1 MGEENK
7 KKMDIGKG
15 NIRVVPIAMTAI
27 LTLSLLSGLGI
38 FVVTNVA
45 IAKTFSE
52 MATNQIAESNLNI
65 ACEASYAAEFPEL
78 NISISKQELLIE
90 DYTVP
95 ITRGC
100 DFKWYGDGVWSE
112 YPEYEPYNDFID
124 YTRFANYADGCN
136 YTAYFYE
143 YAPDGTLIWT
153 DSRFDWLPGG
163 YYVTWTITVHSPT
176 AGWEIGDFKFCS
188 EVMPDDCGA
197 LPVKCCNNT
206 VILGGV
212 QDINVTPEHLDFECC
227 EEVYSLNA
235 SITLKNSS
243 DIRCTHNA
251 YISNLNET
259 NHIIGNVSNNLSEPE
274 IPLCGCNKAEGEV
287 IGIKNPA
294 AVYCMDMGYEYKIE
308 KTESGERGICVMPDK
323 EECDAW
329 AFYRGE
335 CGRVFSYCAKK
346 GWPIA
351 LKGKADCFATTSTTC
366 VLPDGTRKTVSE
378 LLNISEKCTVGV
390 QKPSGTN
397 LNNGNIECRDTDLPD
412 HFNWRDKDGS
422 DWMTPVKNQ
431 GSCGSC
437 WAFSAVGVVEPQYN
451 IFMKNPDLDLDLS
464 EEYLVSDCYNAGSC
478 CGGWHYEAINF
489 TKDSGIPDEACLP
502 YVDGTGCSCYGDTC
516 DSNCNYRTGGACSD
530 TTCSDRCSNWSTRL
544 KYINETGSVPND
556 IETIKVYLI
565 EKGPLSVA
573 IGMGQDFGGSFDGNG
588 IYRCSD
594 DNDVNHAVVITGYNE
609 TDDYWIVKNSWGS
622 GWIDEG
628 YFKVGYGE
636 CAIETMVYYANHTAG
651 VNCKTLTVFNEGDG
665 NLVVDNIEI
674 LYQSG
679 EPTGWLD
686 ADPKSFMVSS
696 GGTKRVSVCVNC
708 TGLSPGEYHGWL
720 NITSNDPDEDPYA
733 VTVTLTDKPESEA
746 CFLGSPTEGCEPLTV
761 EFNASCST
769 GEITNYSWDFGDE
782 ETGSGMAISHTYEA
796 AGDYT
801 VNLTV
806 AGPCGSDTETNYIH
820 VYPKEE
826 PDLIITDTWVCGLEN
841 CTICYNVTNVGNG
854 TAPAGHNTTLFVDS
868 IEAASDLVAL
878 ALVPNESYTGC
889 FDDYNWTYTPPDDNI
904 TVCADSNNTVAESN
918 ETNNCMINTWKCGD
932 VDENGIVNI
941 MDMRLLMMHV
951 ADPTG
956 YPVESWAGDVDGDGD
971 IDGDDVQLLLA
982 QVFAPEA
989 HPLNCRGG

>member
-38 FVVTNVA
+38 FDVTNVA
-45 IAKTFSE
+45 IAKTVSE
-52 MATNQIAESNLNI
+52 LATNQIAESNLKNTSD
-65 ACEASYAAEFPEL
+65 AHDAVRFPEL

-95 ITRGC
+95 IARGC

-112 YPEYEPYNDFID
+112 YPEYEPYDDFID
-124 YTRFANYADGCN
+124 YSRFANYGDGCN

-197 LPVKCCNNT
+197 LPAKCCNNT
-206 VILGGV
+206 VMLGGV

-235 SITLKNSS
+235 GITLKNSS
-243 DIRCTHNA
+243 DIRCTHSA
-251 YISNLNET
+251 YISNLNDT
-259 NHIIGNVSNNLSEPE
+259 NYTIGTVSNKPSESE
-274 IPLCGCNKAEGEV
+274 RPLCGCNKAEGEV

-294 AVYCMDMGYEYKIE
+294 AIYCMDMGYEYKIE

-351 LKGKADCFATTSTTC
+351 LKGKEDCFATTSTTC

-390 QKPSGTN
+390 QKSAGTN
-397 LNNGNIECRDTDLPD
+397 LNNGSIESRDTDLPD
-412 HFNWRDKDGS
+412 HFNWRDKDGR

-489 TKDSGIPDEACLP
+489 TKNSGIPDEACLP
-502 YVDGTGCSCYGDTC
+502 YVDGTGCSCYGDIC
-516 DSNCNYRTGGACSD
+516 DSNCNYRTSGACSD

-636 CAIETMVYYANHTAG
+636 CAIETMVYYANHTDG
-651 VNCKTLTVFNEGDG
+651 VNCKAFTVFNEGDG
-665 NLVVDNIEI
+665 YLVVDDIEI
-674 LYQSG
+674 HYQSG
-679 EPTGWLD
+679 SGWLD
-686 ADPKSFMVSS
+686 ANPNSFTVSP

-708 TGLSPGEYHGWL
+708 TGLSPGEYQGGL
-720 NITSNDPDEDPYA
+720 NISSNDPDEDPYA
-733 VTVTLTDKPESEA
+733 VTVTLTVKNLEEKSD
-746 CFLGSPTEGCEPLTV
+746 L
-761 EFNASCST
+761 
-769 GEITNYSWDFGDE
+769 EITDS
-782 ETGSGMAISHTYEA
+782 
-796 AGDYT
+796 
-801 VNLTV
+801 
-806 AGPCGSDTETNYIH
+806 
-820 VYPKEE
+820 
-826 PDLIITDTWVCGLEN
+826 WVCWPDN
-841 CTICYNVTNVGNG
+841 CTICYNVTNMGNG
-854 TAPAGHNTTLFVDS
+854 TALAGHNTTLLVDGVEKVYDS
-868 IEAASDLVAL
+868 VPVNLTPNAS
-878 ALVPNESYTGC
+878 YIGC
-889 FDDYNWTYTPPDDNI
+889 FNYTWVYSPPEDNI
-904 TVCADSNNTVAESN
+904 TVCADFNDTVTESN
-918 ETNNCMINTWKCGD
+918 ETNNCLNETWKCGD
-932 VDENGIVNI
+932 VD
-941 MDMRLLMMHV
+941 MD
-951 ADPTG
+951 
-956 YPVESWAGDVDGDGD
+956 GDVDFLDDVRGVARHYMYGEPIKCPCAGDIDCDGD
-971 IDGDDVQLLLA
+971 IDFLGDA
-982 QVFAPEA
+982 RGIARHYMYGEA
-989 HPLNCRGG
+989 LDCCCLE